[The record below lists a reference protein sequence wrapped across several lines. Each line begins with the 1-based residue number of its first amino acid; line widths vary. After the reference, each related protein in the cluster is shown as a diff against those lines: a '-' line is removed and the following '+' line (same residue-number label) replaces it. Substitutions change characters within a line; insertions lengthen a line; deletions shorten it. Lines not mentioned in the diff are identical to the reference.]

1 MIEVQTLKK
10 GFGSIQ
16 AVADVSFTAKR
27 GRVTG
32 LLGPNGAGKSTTLR
46 MIYGLLRP
54 DRGEVNIDGVN
65 IHNAPLEA
73 KSLLGVLPDGHGL
86 YARLTAREHMLYF
99 GELHGLDR
107 DTRETR
113 AQALIDRLDMQSIA
127 DRRVEGFSQGE
138 RMKVC
143 LGRALV
149 HAPSNIVLDE
159 PTNGLDVASTRKV
172 REMINLLRDEG
183 LTVLFSSHL
192 MHEVARLCDDIVIIN
207 EGRVIAEGTP
217 DEIRAQGQ
225 SDQLEDAFLNLL
237 EAPL

>member
-1 MIEVQTLKK
+1 
-10 GFGSIQ
+10 
-16 AVADVSFTAKR
+16 
-27 GRVTG
+27 
-32 LLGPNGAGKSTTLR
+32 
-46 MIYGLLRP
+46 
-54 DRGEVNIDGVN
+54 
-65 IHNAPLEA
+65 
-73 KSLLGVLPDGHGL
+73 
-86 YARLTAREHMLYF
+86 
-99 GELHGLDR
+99 
-107 DTRETR
+107 
-113 AQALIDRLDMQSIA
+113 
-127 DRRVEGFSQGE
+127 
-138 RMKVC
+138 MKVC

-192 MHEVARLCDDIVIIN
+192 MHEVARLCDDIIIIN